1 MSGQKG
7 KTMDFEDF
15 TLDDEVN
22 KLFERITDRKGD
34 DKKTEDVKKDDV
46 PEEPAEETANTGEAE
61 AAGDEKKLSYE
72 QAFVELE
79 QLVSKM
85 ESGKLSLDESIKAY
99 EEGTKLVKYCE
110 SELAR
115 YEAVIKKMTGQ

>member
-7 KTMDFEDF
+7 KAMSFEDF
-15 TLDDEVN
+15 TLEDEVN
-22 KLFERITDRKGD
+22 KLFERMTDRKGD
-34 DKKTEDVKKDDV
+34 EKKNADVKKEDA
-46 PEEPAEETANTGEAE
+46 PEEAAENTAE
-61 AAGDEKKLSYE
+61 AGVTGTVGDEKKMSYE
-72 QAFVELE
+72 QAFAELE

-85 ESGKLSLDESIKAY
+85 ESGKLTLDESIKAY

>member
-1 MSGQKG
+1 MS
-7 KTMDFEDF
+7 FEDF
-15 TLDDEVN
+15 TLEDEVN
-22 KLFERITDRKGD
+22 KLFERMTDRKGD
-34 DKKTEDVKKDDV
+34 EKKNADVKKEDA
-46 PEEPAEETANTGEAE
+46 PEEAAENTAE
-61 AAGDEKKLSYE
+61 AGETGTDGEEKKMSYE
-72 QAFVELE
+72 QAFAELE

-85 ESGKLSLDESIKAY
+85 ESGKLTLDESIKAY

>member
-7 KTMDFEDF
+7 KAMSFEDF
-15 TLDDEVN
+15 TLEDEVN
-22 KLFERITDRKGD
+22 KLFERMTDRKVD
-34 DKKTEDVKKDDV
+34 EKKNADVKKEDA
-46 PEEPAEETANTGEAE
+46 PEEAAENTAE
-61 AAGDEKKLSYE
+61 AGETGTDGEEKKMSYE
-72 QAFVELE
+72 QAFAELE

-85 ESGKLSLDESIKAY
+85 ESGKLTLDESIKAY

>member
-7 KTMDFEDF
+7 KAMSFEDF
-15 TLDDEVN
+15 TLEDEVN
-22 KLFERITDRKGD
+22 KLFERMTDRKGD
-34 DKKTEDVKKDDV
+34 EKKNADVKKEDA
-46 PEEPAEETANTGEAE
+46 PEEAAENTAE
-61 AAGDEKKLSYE
+61 AGVTGTGGDEKKMSYE
-72 QAFVELE
+72 QAFAELE

-85 ESGKLSLDESIKAY
+85 ESGKLTLDESIKAY

>member
-7 KTMDFEDF
+7 KAMSFEDF
-15 TLDDEVN
+15 TLEDEVN
-22 KLFERITDRKGD
+22 KLFERMTDRKGD
-34 DKKTEDVKKDDV
+34 EKKNADVKKEDA
-46 PEEPAEETANTGEAE
+46 PEEAAENTAE
-61 AAGDEKKLSYE
+61 AGVTGTDGDEKKMSYE
-72 QAFVELE
+72 QAFAELE

-85 ESGKLSLDESIKAY
+85 ESGKLTLDESIKAY